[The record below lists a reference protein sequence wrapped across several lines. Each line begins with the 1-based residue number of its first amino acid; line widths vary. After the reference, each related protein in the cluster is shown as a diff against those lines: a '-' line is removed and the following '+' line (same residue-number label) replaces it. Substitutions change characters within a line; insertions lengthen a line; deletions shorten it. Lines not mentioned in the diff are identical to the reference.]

1 MQHSLR
7 HIIELILKVENKK
20 DFFNYKQAITKIQ
33 RYLLKMKKMIK
44 IVELIK
50 IITIQFMIIS
60 MILMIM
66 KLNMNM
72 KRY

>member
-44 IVELIK
+44 IFIVGR
-50 IITIQFMIIS
+50 S
-60 MILMIM
+60 
-66 KLNMNM
+66 N
-72 KRY
+72 